1 MHALWFLVLQTQSL
15 ILIWFSFP
23 CPAFM
28 AGGAWDFLCLSGI
41 LKALSE
47 DFVFLLIP
55 SEHFKTV
62 DLSLSSD
69 QQICPLQK
77 VASRNFFSLF
87 LFFKYFYEQSPV
99 YPPILSISLLS
110 LDFAQC
116 HEITSFDLLGHHFS
130 SQLCSFSY

>member
-1 MHALWFLVLQTQSL
+1 MHVLRFLVLQTQSL

-28 AGGAWDFLCLSGI
+28 AGDAWDFLCLSGI

-47 DFVFLLIP
+47 DFVFLLIL
-55 SEHFKTV
+55 SEHFKPV
-62 DLSLSSD
+62 DLGLSSD

-87 LFFKYFYEQSPV
+87 FCFLNIFMSN
-99 YPPILSISLLS
+99 LLS
-110 LDFAQC
+110 LSSNTFSFSLDFTQC
-116 HEITSFDLLGHHFS
+116 DEITSFDLLGHHFS
-130 SQLCSFSY
+130 SQVCSFSY